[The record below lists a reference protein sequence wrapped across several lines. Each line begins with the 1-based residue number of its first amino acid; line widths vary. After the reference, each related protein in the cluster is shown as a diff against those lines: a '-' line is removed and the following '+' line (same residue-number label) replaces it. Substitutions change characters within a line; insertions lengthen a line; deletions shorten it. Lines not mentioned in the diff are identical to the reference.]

1 MRVVIA
7 PQGFKGTLSGMAA
20 AEAMRSG
27 VLRALPDAAAELVP
41 MADGGHG
48 TLDALLDAAGGERRW
63 LDVTGPVGETVHAA
77 WGTIPRGDRTRNG
90 KSSAVV
96 EMAQASGLTLVPE
109 ASRDPL
115 VTTTYGA
122 GQLLAAALESG
133 HRLIIVGVGGS
144 ATSDGGAGAAQ
155 ALGVRLADADGHAIG
170 FGASELLTLAH
181 ASLDV
186 RNARLEGAEIV
197 VATDVSNPLTGPD
210 GAAFTYGAQKGA
222 APDVLPVLD
231 AALGRLADVVLQDLG
246 VELRGI
252 AGMGAAGGMAA
263 GLVAFAGARLVWGA
277 EVVADA
283 IGLDGHLAGAD
294 LVITGEGRIDWQTV
308 FHKAPIEV
316 AKRATARG
324 IPVLGIGGSLGPGA
338 ADVLANG
345 MTLIEGASVQDG
357 PMLSGADAQ
366 ALLADATERAI
377 RRWLSGQTT
386 AGT

>member
-7 PQGFKGTLSGMAA
+7 PQGFKGTLSSKAA

-27 VLRALPDAAAELVP
+27 ILRALPDAATELVP

-48 TLDALLDAAGGERRW
+48 TLDALLDAAGGERHW

-77 WGTIPRGDRTRNG
+77 WGTIPGSDRTANRE
-90 KSSAVV
+90 SSAVV

-109 ASRDPL
+109 AGRDPL
-115 VTTTYGA
+115 LTTTYGT
-122 GQLLAAALESG
+122 GQLLATALESG

-155 ALGVRLADADGHAIG
+155 ALGVRLTDADERAIG
-170 FGASELLTLAH
+170 FGASGLLTLAH
-181 ASLDV
+181 ASLDG
-186 RNARLEGAEIV
+186 RHARLKGAEIV

-210 GAAFTYGAQKGA
+210 GAAFTYGPQKGA
-222 APDVLPVLD
+222 ALDVLPVLD
-231 AALGRLADVVLQDLG
+231 AALGRLADVVLRDLG

-252 AGMGAAGGMAA
+252 AGMGAAGGLAA
-263 GLVAFAGARLVWGA
+263 GLVAFADARLVWGA

-283 IGLDGHLAGAD
+283 VGLDGHLAGAD
-294 LVITGEGRIDWQTV
+294 LVITGEGCIDWQTV

-316 AKRATARG
+316 AKRASALG
-324 IPVLGIGGSLGPGA
+324 VPVLGVGGSLGPGA

-345 MTLIEGASVQDG
+345 MTLIEGASAHDG
-357 PMLSGADAQ
+357 PMPSDAEAQ

-377 RRWLSGQTT
+377 RRWSHRQTT
-386 AGT
+386 DGT